1 MRHQIFLVSLVFLSI
16 ILVFNVPN
24 SFGHG
29 LGTETMPSVMIDGT
43 EATLQVASNTNLDT
57 GSRQITISL
66 FETSSNNAINNVSF
80 VVDLIK
86 MMKGYS

>member
-1 MRHQIFLVSLVFLSI
+1 MKYQIFLISLVFLSI

-43 EATLQVASNTNLDT
+43 DVTLQVASNTNLI
-57 GSRQITISL
+57 RRLLL
-66 FETSSNNAINNVSF
+66 FRFLINKTF
-80 VVDLIK
+80 ILGIK
-86 MMKGYS
+86 SKRL